1 MTEVDASLRA
11 VVEALP
17 GGLFVMTSAYDDK
30 RAGVIV
36 RAVQPCSS
44 EPLLICVAS
53 RKGHWIEPLIRDS
66 HVFAVCQIAGD
77 DLLARKR
84 FAQGLTEEDQ
94 GDPFAGIGVRTL
106 VTGAPVIDR
115 SICALDCEVVR
126 HFDLEADHELYI
138 GHVVAAMRKPAPNG
152 TGPTIP

>member
-1 MTEVDASLRA
+1 MNNKTSTLRK
-11 VVEALP
+11 VIEGLP
-17 GGLFVMTSAYDDK
+17 GAAFVMTSHYEDK

-36 RAVQPCSS
+36 RSVQPCAT

-66 HVFAVCQIAGD
+66 HVFAVCQITSE

-84 FAQGLTEEDQ
+84 FAQGLAEEDQ
-94 GDPFAGIGVRTL
+94 GDPFAGFAVSTL
-106 VTGAPVIDR
+106 VTGCPILDR
-115 SICALDCEVVR
+115 SVCALDCEVVR

-138 GHVVAAMRKPAPNG
+138 GHVVGVSKRQEL
-152 TGPTIP
+152 